1 MIMSATM
8 AEHTDI
14 QIHALKF
21 SVYQNKRTVYM
32 VRSFFVKKVELTDAL
47 YNIALTKIKQ
57 A

>member
-14 QIHALKF
+14 QVQALKF

-32 VRSFFVKKVELTDAL
+32 VRSIFVKKVELTDAL